1 MRRDT
6 GSSSS
11 TSPTFP
17 CKRYEKCSCATQHR
31 REQPKPR
38 SSRLPGGVGGGGLGY
53 GLAGQ
58 VHRCLDFAAL
68 SRGAAAEIRPAG
80 GLDDMPGTCKRA
92 ARRARRHSAAAF
104 AGLPV
109 CFGGRGS
116 GRGQPALAVRET
128 PAGGPAPGVAQWRR
142 DRHGARDGVGRPSTA
157 RLLRRR
163 L

>member
-80 GLDDMPGTCKRA
+80 GG
-92 ARRARRHSAAAF
+92 RRSRRGHASVRQDGCAAA
-104 AGLPV
+104 
-109 CFGGRGS
+109 
-116 GRGQPALAVRET
+116 VRQLL
-128 PAGGPAPGVAQWRR
+128 PAGGGLDAGLFWRTGVWPRAAGLGREGDTSRR
-142 DRHGARDGVGRPSTA
+142 AGSRSRTVAT
-157 RLLRRR
+157 
-163 L
+163 